1 MKPGGSATLRFVRA
15 ALIAIAVMAAGL
27 VASAKGQS
35 TVRDGAGRQIHP
47 LAKVERVYA
56 AGPPASLLVFAIAP
70 DKLTGWTRAMRPNEA
85 QFFPE
90 RYAQLPELGRLTGR
104 GNTANVEVVLNAKT
118 DLIVDVGSTSPTL
131 ASLAS
136 QVQEQTRIP
145 YGLFDGRIESTP
157 ATLRALGRLMGNERE
172 AERLAAWYE
181 NELAQVRQRLAKVSV
196 HPLVYYGRSASGLQ
210 TGGKGSINVEVLEV
224 LGARNA
230 AAEAR
235 PGLFTVSFEQ
245 VLLWNPEVILTTD
258 PNYWKSAWTDPRWRA
273 VSAVETKRVYLSP
286 HLPFGWFDFPPG
298 ANRLLGLWWA
308 GKLLYPQ
315 AFDLDLRAKLA
326 EFHRLFYHRDPTAA
340 QLDALL
346 GEPGV
351 LPK

>member
-1 MKPGGSATLRFVRA
+1 MTRFLLFSFLFFIGEFGLA
-15 ALIAIAVMAAGL
+15 QTAVID
-27 VASAKGQS
+27 AS
-35 TVRDGAGRQIHP
+35 GREIRP
-47 LAKVERVYA
+47 PASVGRVYA

-70 DKLTGWTRAMRPNEA
+70 DKLTGWTRAMRPDEA
-85 QFFPE
+85 EFFPE
-90 RYAQLPELGRLTGR
+90 RYANLPELGRLTGR
-104 GNTANVEVVLNAKT
+104 GNTANVEVVLDAKT
-118 DLIVDVGSTSPTL
+118 DLIVDVGSTGPTL

-157 ATLRALGRLMGNERE
+157 ATLRALGQLMGNAAA
-172 AERLAAWYE
+172 AEKLAAWYG
-181 NELAQVRQRLAKVSV
+181 NELAQVKQRVGRASI
-196 HPLVYYGRSASGLQ
+196 HPLAYYGRSASGLQ
-210 TGGKGSINVEVLEV
+210 TAGKGSINVEALEV

-235 PGLFTVSFEQ
+235 AGLVTVSFEQ
-245 VLLWNPEVILTTD
+245 VLLWNPQVILTTD
-258 PNYWKSAWTDPRWRA
+258 PNFWNSVWTDPRWRA
-273 VSAVETKRVYLSP
+273 VRAVEQNRVYLSP

-315 AFDLDLRAKLA
+315 TFADVDLRAKVS
-326 EFHRLFYHRDPTAA
+326 EFHRLFYHREPTAA

>member
-1 MKPGGSATLRFVRA
+1 MIRF
-15 ALIAIAVMAAGL
+15 LFLPLL
-27 VASAKGQS
+27 VALSGSLCFGQAAVVDAS
-35 TVRDGAGRQIHP
+35 GREIRP
-47 LAKVERVYA
+47 PAKVERVYA

-85 QFFPE
+85 EFFPE
-90 RYAQLPELGRLTGR
+90 RYASLPELGRLTGR
-104 GNTANVEVVLNAKT
+104 GNTANVEVVLNAKA
-118 DLIVDVGSTSPTL
+118 DLIVDVGSTGPTL

-157 ATLRALGRLMGNERE
+157 GTLRALGKLMGNEVP
-172 AERLAAWYE
+172 AEKLAAWYE
-181 NELAQVRQRLAKVSV
+181 HEVADVKQRVSRAKE
-196 HPLVYYGRSASGLQ
+196 HPLAYYGRSASGLQ
-210 TGGKGSINVEVLEV
+210 TGGKGSINVEALEV

-235 PGLFTVSFEQ
+235 AGLVTVSFEQ

-258 PNYWKSAWTDPRWRA
+258 PNFWSSVWTDPRWRA
-273 VSAVETKRVYLSP
+273 VRAVEQKRVYLSP

-315 AFDLDLRAKLA
+315 TFADVDLRARVA
-326 EFHRLFYHRDPTAA
+326 EFHRLFYHREPTAA
-340 QLDALL
+340 QLDALV

>member
-1 MKPGGSATLRFVRA
+1 MPALCASQAAIVDAT
-15 ALIAIAVMAAGL
+15 
-27 VASAKGQS
+27 
-35 TVRDGAGRQIHP
+35 GREIRP
-47 LAKVERVYA
+47 PARVERVYA
-56 AGPPASLLVFAIAP
+56 AGPPAGLLVFAIAP
-70 DKLTGWTRAMRPNEA
+70 DKLVGWTRAMRPNEA
-85 QFFPE
+85 AFFPD

-104 GNTANVEVVLNAKT
+104 GNTANVEVVLNAGAQ
-118 DLIVDVGSTSPTL
+118 LIVDVGSTGASL
-131 ASLAS
+131 ASLAA
-136 QVQEQTRIP
+136 QVQAQTNIP
-145 YGLFDGRIESTP
+145 YALFDGRIESTP

-181 NELAQVRQRLAKVSV
+181 NELNQSKRRVARAAY
-196 HPLVYYGRSASGLQ
+196 HPLVYYGRGVSGLQ
-210 TGGKGSINVEVLEV
+210 SGGRGSINVEVLDF

-235 PGLFTVSFEQ
+235 AGLATVPFEQ
-245 VLLWNPEVILTTD
+245 VMLWDPEVILTTD
-258 PNYWKSAWTDPRWRA
+258 PNYWRAVWTDPRWRA
-273 VSAVETKRVYLSP
+273 VKAVAAKRVYLSP

-298 ANRLLGLWWA
+298 ANRLLGIWWA

-315 AFDLDLRAKLA
+315 AFDIDLRAKVA
-326 EFHRLFYHRDPTAA
+326 EFHRRFYHRDPTAA